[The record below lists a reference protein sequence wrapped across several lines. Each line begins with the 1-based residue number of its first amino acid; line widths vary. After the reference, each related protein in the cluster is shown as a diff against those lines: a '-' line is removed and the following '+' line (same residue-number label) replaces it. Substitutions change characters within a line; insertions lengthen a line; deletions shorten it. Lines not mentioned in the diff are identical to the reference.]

1 MTRTYS
7 ITPTFRSALA
17 RRVHAQMMRLATLT
31 AAFETEKRRTRPSAI
46 RLAKINRL
54 LLITKAR
61 LAPTFSPTS
70 LPRYQAA

>member
-1 MTRTYS
+1 MTRTHFFQ
-7 ITPTFRSALA
+7 PKFRTHVAKH
-17 RRVHAQMMRLATLT
+17 VHAQMMRLATLT